1 MENTLGDAGSES
13 GGTTGG
19 GKAVRIWTRVET
31 RYVPCRHEVK
41 PVITYSYIPII
52 ASPLVEL
59 ESKEVRKRQ
68 GSG

>member
-41 PVITYSYIPII
+41 PVITQSYITII
-52 ASPLVEL
+52 ASPLVGL
-59 ESKEVRKRQ
+59 ESKEVTKHQ